1 MIYMH
6 MHMWLVLKICVH
18 ACTGLY
24 LDVYIWES
32 SSCQL
37 YIVKGA
43 ASLAFDGWSGGKYLF

>member
-1 MIYMH
+1 MH

-24 LDVYIWES
+24 LDVYICEC